1 MKNATRQEGASRM
14 RAWSPHKPGAPEVS
28 DVATEGTTLATVE
41 ATMPKVDVVALLAEL
56 PMQQGSVSR
65 ALVVLDDPNAS
76 AQDIAAVLESDPALC
91 ARALQL
97 ANSAHFGLSGRVT
110 SVDQAVVTLG
120 ATAMR
125 TLVVSTAAGVFGR
138 PDDLPAGFW
147 DHSVAVA
154 AATAMAAR
162 LCGVTRGDAICAGL
176 LHDLGAALL
185 FRYDRSGYG
194 TRLAVGSDAADRLL
208 DDETR
213 TYGAD
218 HATLGAE
225 ALAAWNL
232 PPSIIEAL
240 RTHHHEPQ
248 HCDSKLARVVI
259 AGEALAHAA
268 FASPPFAHE
277 PAQDPAAVFDALGL
291 RVASVE
297 MLVTRAAEET
307 EILAQML
314 GTH

>member
-1 MKNATRQEGASRM
+1 
-14 RAWSPHKPGAPEVS
+14 
-28 DVATEGTTLATVE
+28 VE
-41 ATMPKVDVVALLAEL
+41 ATASVSEATDSKVDVVALLGGL
-56 PMQQGSVSR
+56 PMQHASVSR
-65 ALVVLDDPNAS
+65 ALAVLDDANAS

-97 ANSAHFGLSGRVT
+97 ANSAHFGMSGRVT

-125 TLVVSTAAGVFGR
+125 TLVVSTAAGVFGH

-147 DHSVAVA
+147 NHSVAVA
-154 AATAMAAR
+154 AATAIAAR
-162 LCGVTRGDAICAGL
+162 MCAVPRGDAICAGL

-185 FRYDRSGYG
+185 FRYDRTGYG
-194 TRLAVGSDAADRLL
+194 TRLVAGADAADGLL

-213 TYGAD
+213 TYGAT
-218 HATLGAE
+218 HATLGAA
-225 ALAAWNL
+225 ALAAWKL
-232 PPSIIEAL
+232 PPSIVEAL
-240 RTHHHEPQ
+240 RAHHHDPQ
-248 HCDSKLARVVI
+248 HCDSKIARVVV

-268 FASPPFAHE
+268 FDSPPFAHE

-291 RVASVE
+291 RIASVD
-297 MLVTRAAEET
+297 MLVTRTAEET

-314 GTH
+314 ATS